1 MQSNRKDHDEPGWQK
16 IVLGVSGGIAAYKTP
31 ELVRRLRERGADVR
45 VAMTEAAKAFIT
57 PLSLQAVSG
66 YPVSD
71 SLLDPAAEAAMGHIE
86 LGKWADLVIL
96 APATADLIARVAAG
110 MANDLVST
118 ICLATPAPIAV
129 LPAMNQQM
137 YRAAATQHNL
147 DVLASR
153 GMLIW
158 GPDSGSQACGDVG
171 PGRMLDPLT
180 IVDMAAAHFSP
191 VNDLQHLNIMI
202 TAGPTRE
209 PLDPVRYISNHSS
222 GKMGFAIAAAAA
234 RRGANVTLVSGPVAL
249 PTPPFVQR
257 IDVMT
262 ALEMEAAVQA
272 AVQKQHIFIGCA
284 AVADYRAA
292 AVASEKIK
300 KQATQGDE
308 LTVKMVKNPDI
319 VAGVAALKDK
329 RPYVVGFAAET
340 NNVEEYARQKRIRK
354 NLDLICA
361 NDVSLSTQGFNSD
374 SNALHLFWQ
383 DGDKALPLERKAL
396 LGQLLLDEIV
406 TRYDEKIDVKILDP
420 RVGQQFPLPTYA
432 TSGSA
437 GLDLRAC
444 LDDAVEL
451 APGATTLVPTGLA
464 IHIADPSLAAVM
476 LPRSGLGHKHG
487 IVLGNLVGLI
497 DSDYQG
503 QLMVSIWNRGQDSFT
518 IEPGERIA
526 QMVFVPVVQ
535 AEFNLVEEFEAT
547 DRGEGGFGHSGRK

>member
-1 MQSNRKDHDEPGWQK
+1 VDEVQNHSALGIVIKYPLSGETQQERIMMSLAGKK
-16 IVLGVSGGIAAYKTP
+16 IVLGVSGGIAAYKAP

-45 VAMTEAAKAFIT
+45 VAITEGGKAFIT

-118 ICLATPAPIAV
+118 ICLATPAPVAV
-129 LPAMNQQM
+129 VPAMNQQM
-137 YRAAATQHNL
+137 YRNAATQHNL
-147 DVLASR
+147 ETLASR
-153 GMLIW
+153 GLLIW

-209 PLDPVRYISNHSS
+209 PLDPVRYITNHSS

-234 RRGANVTLVSGPVAL
+234 RRGANVTLVSGPVSL
-249 PTPPFVQR
+249 PTPAFVKR
-257 IDVMT
+257 IDVTT

-272 AVQKQHIFIGCA
+272 HAQSQQIFIGCA
-284 AVADYRAA
+284 AVADYRAETIA
-292 AVASEKIK
+292 EAKIK
-300 KQATQGDE
+300 KQGDE
-308 LTVKMVKNPDI
+308 LTLKMVKNPDI
-319 VAGVAALKDK
+319 VAGVAALKSH

-340 NNVEEYARQKRIRK
+340 NNVEEYARQKRTRK

-361 NDVSLSTQGFNSD
+361 NDVSLATQGFNSD

-383 DGDKALPLERKAL
+383 DGDKVLPLERKEL
-396 LGQLLLDEIV
+396 LGQQLLDEIV
-406 TRYDEKIDVKILDP
+406 TRYDEK
-420 RVGQQFPLPTYA
+420 
-432 TSGSA
+432 
-437 GLDLRAC
+437 
-444 LDDAVEL
+444 
-451 APGATTLVPTGLA
+451 
-464 IHIADPSLAAVM
+464 
-476 LPRSGLGHKHG
+476 
-487 IVLGNLVGLI
+487 
-497 DSDYQG
+497 
-503 QLMVSIWNRGQDSFT
+503 NR
-518 IEPGERIA
+518 R
-526 QMVFVPVVQ
+526 
-535 AEFNLVEEFEAT
+535 
-547 DRGEGGFGHSGRK
+547 

>member
-1 MQSNRKDHDEPGWQK
+1 MMSLAGKK
-16 IVLGVSGGIAAYKTP
+16 IVLGVSGGIPAYKAP

-45 VAMTEAAKAFIT
+45 VAITEGGKAFIT

-118 ICLATPAPIAV
+118 ICLATPAPVAV
-129 LPAMNQQM
+129 VPAMNQQM
-137 YRAAATQHNL
+137 YRNAATQHNL
-147 DVLASR
+147 ETLASR
-153 GMLIW
+153 GLLIW

-209 PLDPVRYISNHSS
+209 PLDPVRYITNHSS

-234 RRGANVTLVSGPVAL
+234 KRGANVTLVSGPVSL
-249 PTPPFVQR
+249 PTPACVKR
-257 IDVMT
+257 IDVTT

-272 AVQKQHIFIGCA
+272 HAQSQQIFIGCA
-284 AVADYRAA
+284 AVADYRAETIA
-292 AVASEKIK
+292 EAKIK
-300 KQATQGDE
+300 KQGDE
-308 LTVKMVKNPDI
+308 LTLKMVKNPDI
-319 VAGVAALKDK
+319 VAGVAALKSH

-340 NNVEEYARQKRIRK
+340 NNVEEYARQKRTRK

-361 NDVSLSTQGFNSD
+361 NDVSLATQGFNSD

-383 DGDKALPLERKAL
+383 DGDKVLPLERKEL
-396 LGQLLLDEIV
+396 LGQHLLDEIV
-406 TRYDEKIDVKILDP
+406 TRYDEK
-420 RVGQQFPLPTYA
+420 
-432 TSGSA
+432 
-437 GLDLRAC
+437 
-444 LDDAVEL
+444 
-451 APGATTLVPTGLA
+451 
-464 IHIADPSLAAVM
+464 
-476 LPRSGLGHKHG
+476 
-487 IVLGNLVGLI
+487 
-497 DSDYQG
+497 
-503 QLMVSIWNRGQDSFT
+503 NR
-518 IEPGERIA
+518 R
-526 QMVFVPVVQ
+526 
-535 AEFNLVEEFEAT
+535 
-547 DRGEGGFGHSGRK
+547 